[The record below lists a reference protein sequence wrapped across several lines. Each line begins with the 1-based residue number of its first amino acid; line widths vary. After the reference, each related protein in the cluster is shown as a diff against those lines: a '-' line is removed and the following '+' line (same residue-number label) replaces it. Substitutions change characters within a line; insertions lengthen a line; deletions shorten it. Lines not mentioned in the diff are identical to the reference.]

1 MHHTPVLEPLR
12 HLPSVTTVPQPQGAQ
27 DPTLAVRHD
36 YWQAYYAEHRWALPP
51 SQFAAFVAGECPGP
65 RLLIDV
71 GCGQG
76 RDALFFRGLGFHT
89 IGIDASEQAIEY
101 CRAQLVGLHELE
113 AQEAFQVRD
122 VRSLVADGDFIAR
135 IAPVPKIVYSRF
147 FLHAIHDAE
156 EAAFLE
162 FAHRACAV
170 EGDVLALEFR
180 TPLDRERSKATAQ
193 HYRRYIDGSALACR
207 VVEGG
212 RWRLAYQCEG
222 TGLAKFR
229 EDDAHVCRLLFISCA
244 SPA

>member
-1 MHHTPVLEPLR
+1 MHPTPILEALR
-12 HLPSVTTVPQPQGAQ
+12 PTPSATIAPQPQAVQ
-27 DPTLAVRHD
+27 VQALAVRHD
-36 YWQAYYAEHRWALPP
+36 YWEGYYAEQRRALPP

-89 IGIDASEQAIEY
+89 IGIDASQQAIEH
-101 CRAQLVGLHELE
+101 CRAQLLGVHELE

-122 VRSLVADGDFIAR
+122 VRSLAADGDFISR

-147 FLHAIHDAE
+147 FLHAIHEAE
-156 EAAFLE
+156 EGAFLE
-162 FAHRACAV
+162 FAHRACAR

-180 TPLDRERSKATAQ
+180 TPLDRERSKVTAQ
-193 HYRRYIDGSALACR
+193 HYRRYIDGSALARR

-229 EDDAHVCRLLFISCA
+229 EDDAHVCRLIFISCA